1 MDTYPIQFREE
12 VLKKFFG
19 HVKSGES
26 FYVIGAPSVGKT
38 RLMDFLMGD
47 DPDAL
52 RQGFKPD
59 RERVKKHYLGDEL
72 YTKTWLARVDMNRLR
87 TENDWGFR
95 FFELMLNSVLFACNR
110 NEPADEKE
118 KLRNE
123 EIRVQLA
130 SLDAK
135 VIESKD
141 ALMAHRLFEM
151 AVTMLCHSYDVRI
164 CFLFDEFDGTY
175 KAMPRELFSHLR
187 AVRDANKYMVSYAL
201 FLRNLPERLRKPLD
215 NEDFYELISRNM
227 IGIGPYSLQDTFHII
242 GQLERRR
249 EYELPQNKR
258 EWVCLNSGGHPGLI
272 QALFT
277 IFKDNPNASAQMGNG
292 NWFAKQESV
301 REEFRKL
308 WAGLL
313 DDETSG
319 LTEFARGNRNAMSL
333 DTGKLL
339 TAKGLLKSTTTGI
352 DFFTPLFKYW
362 VLQQ

>member
-1 MDTYPIQFREE
+1 
-12 VLKKFFG
+12 
-19 HVKSGES
+19 
-26 FYVIGAPSVGKT
+26 
-38 RLMDFLMGD
+38 
-47 DPDAL
+47 
-52 RQGFKPD
+52 
-59 RERVKKHYLGDEL
+59 
-72 YTKTWLARVDMNRLR
+72 
-87 TENDWGFR
+87 
-95 FFELMLNSVLFACNR
+95 MLNSVLFACNR

-118 KLRNE
+118 KIRNE
-123 EIRVQLA
+123 EIRIQLA

-164 CFLFDEFDGTY
+164 CFLFDEFDVTY
-175 KAMPRELFSHLR
+175 KTMPHELFSHLR

-201 FLRNLPERLRKPLD
+201 FLRNLPERLRDPKE

-227 IGIGPYSLQDTFHII
+227 IGLGPYSLQDTFHIL

-277 IFKDNPNASAQMGNG
+277 IFKDDPDSTGQMGNG
-292 NWFAKQESV
+292 SWFVKQESV
-301 REEFRKL
+301 TEEFRKL

-313 DDETSG
+313 DDETTG

-333 DTGKLL
+333 DTGKLV
-339 TAKGLLKSTTTGI
+339 TAKGLLKSTAAGV
-352 DFFTPLFKYW
+352 DFFTPLFKHW
-362 VLQQ
+362 VLR